1 MITLFDW
8 KGNSASILMVLM
20 ELTFSFIKDDNV
32 YEENDDDVFQS
43 EGKYQWFFD
52 GLYKLQLFNDLK
64 M

>member
-1 MITLFDW
+1 MITIFDW
-8 KGNSASILMVLM
+8 KGNPASISMVLL
-20 ELTFSFIKDDNV
+20 ELTFTLIKDDDV

-43 EGKYQWFFD
+43 EGKLQWFFD